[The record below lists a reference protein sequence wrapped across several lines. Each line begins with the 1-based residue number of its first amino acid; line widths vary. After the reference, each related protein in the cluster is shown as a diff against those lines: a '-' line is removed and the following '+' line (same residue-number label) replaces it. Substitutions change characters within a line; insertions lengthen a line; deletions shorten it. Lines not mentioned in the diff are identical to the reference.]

1 MSTKNKGEFSQNII
15 VLRSVFGKVGQ
26 HYYINPAKD
35 KYGHWPDC
43 VKRINSAGDMIIT
56 DAEKNSGEYQYF
68 IPENAMFDIQDGHV
82 FNLEDPYQKNV
93 WDAIKNC
100 PFIAPSRYAKD
111 DKGNNLIDGT
121 MDWKSR
127 QPRYGIAE
135 LYVDMPGVET
145 AHKVSKKKK
154 IHEAST
160 FIFTDK
166 RGSEGR
172 LLIARLLGKHM
183 KNMPDADVEDYLLQV
198 AEKNPDKIISLY
210 TGGDTNL
217 RILFM
222 DAKDK
227 KIIISKNKLWVYGDN
242 IYLGATDDAVLT
254 WMKDPKHI
262 KVLDMIRKD
271 TYEDLFPDDNTHI
284 INDDET
290 PEPDKV
296 IEKVVGGPK
305 KH

>member
-93 WDAIKNC
+93 WEAIKNC